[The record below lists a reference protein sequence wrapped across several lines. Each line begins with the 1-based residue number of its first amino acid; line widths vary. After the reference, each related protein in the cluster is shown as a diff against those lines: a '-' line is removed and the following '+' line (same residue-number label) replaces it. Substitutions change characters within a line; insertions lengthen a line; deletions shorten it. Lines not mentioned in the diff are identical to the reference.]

1 MIYKLYRA
9 VSVKEDGTK
18 IPAEEFN
25 YEEVMLP
32 GSIRFCF
39 EDKAEA
45 EKARLTFQAQDA
57 AGYYK
62 IEKHSKRK

>member
-9 VSVKEDGTK
+9 VSVKDDGTK
-18 IPAEEFN
+18 IPVEEFN
-25 YEEVMLP
+25 YEEVMLL

-45 EKARLTFQAQDA
+45 EKARLAFQAQDA
-57 AGYYK
+57 VGYYK